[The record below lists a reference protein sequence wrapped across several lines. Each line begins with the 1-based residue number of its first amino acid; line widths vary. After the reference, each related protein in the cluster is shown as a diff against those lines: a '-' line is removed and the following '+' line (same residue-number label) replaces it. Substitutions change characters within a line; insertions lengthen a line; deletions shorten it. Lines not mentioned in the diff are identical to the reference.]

1 VGYLE
6 DINIQFEMFNNM
18 HVMVGIFEPLFND
31 NKQEYEYNQIYIN
44 NAYRNNLPYDFN
56 TDNSNNHIIKEIL
69 LESRDSILLEKSNC
83 KYDRLFCESK
93 KHYTIYCSNLL
104 NKYIQLT
111 IVDNTVKDEGIGQ
124 LKLYK
129 DMLDNAKDI
138 ILLLDKDGRISY
150 ANIEAIKCYG
160 YTIEELL
167 LMNVY
172 QLRSQDKLDFINQQF
187 DIAKS
192 KGIDFETIHFRK
204 DGSCF
209 FVEVKSMGVEVN
221 NIKYVLSIV
230 RDITTQR
237 NDEQHIR
244 YLANIVESSQDAI
257 IGYDLNGIITSC
269 NSATGKIYGYSKA
282 EMVGKHISLV
292 MTNVNDDSNR
302 ILQVI
307 KNNENIELDRRLRK
321 RKDGTKVYVSV
332 QVSPIKDISGYV
344 IGASAISRDI
354 TNLMAKEQ
362 ELAQKYEELTVLN
375 EELTAL
381 NEELTALNEE
391 LTANEEE
398 LRTNYIELELTSE
411 KAEKAN
417 IAKNQFLAN
426 MSHELRT
433 PMNGIMGI
441 AELMGYTEIN
451 AEQKEYVQ
459 ILKSSSEHLLEII
472 NDLLDISKIEAG
484 KLQLNNYRF
493 NLRNNIDKLLRQ
505 VAFTAKNKG
514 LEIMCSIDPLI
525 GYEFFGDEVR
535 LNQVLINLINNS
547 IKFTKEGHI
556 YVRLKKAEESKTS
569 DKLEFSVE
577 DTGIG
582 IPEHFRKDIFKTFT
596 QADYS
601 NTRSFGGAGLGL
613 AISKELVKMMDGD
626 IWYESEEG
634 KGSTFYFTVNLNKV
648 EMESTQEDISKPLL
662 VNDIIDTKILVAED
676 NDINKKIISGFLKNL
691 KYKFELVENG
701 REVIDALRFRSYDLI
716 LMDVQMPILN
726 GIETTEIIRKC
737 EENTG
742 VHVPIIAMTAH
753 AMSGDKENLIASG
766 MDDYIA
772 KPFDLHKLND
782 IIKKYIK

>member
-1 VGYLE
+1 M
-6 DINIQFEMFNNM
+6 N
-18 HVMVGIFEPLFND
+18 VMIAIFEPRFND
-31 NKQEYEYNQIYIN
+31 KKKEYEYNQIFTN
-44 NAYRNNLPYDFN
+44 SSYRSNLSYDFN
-56 TDNSNNHIIKEIL
+56 TNNSDNVIIRRIL
-69 LESRDSILLEKSNC
+69 LESHDNILLKNSNC
-83 KYDRLFCESK
+83 KYDRLFCEGEKYYS
-93 KHYTIYCSNLL
+93 IYCSNLF

-111 IVDNTVKDEGIGQ
+111 MIDNTEQIYGMKE

-129 DMLDNAKDI
+129 DMLNKAKDI
-138 ILLLDKDGRISY
+138 ILLLDEDGKIIY
-150 ANIEAIKCYG
+150 ANIEATKCYD

-167 LMNVY
+167 NMNIAD
-172 QLRSQDKLDFINQQF
+172 LRSEKKMELAMQEF
-187 DIAKS
+187 DIVKQR
-192 KGIDFETIHFRK
+192 GIEFETMHYNK
-204 DGSCF
+204 DRASF
-209 FVEVKSMGVEVN
+209 PVELKAIGLEIN
-221 NIKYVLSIV
+221 NKKYAFNII
-230 RDITTQR
+230 RDITRRR
-237 NDEQHIR
+237 NDEEHIR
-244 YLANIVESSQDAI
+244 YLANIVKSSQDAI

-269 NSATGKIYGYSKA
+269 NNATEKIYGYAKA
-282 EMVGKHISLV
+282 ELVGKHISLL
-292 MTNVNDDSNR
+292 MTDVNDDSER

-307 KNNENIELDRRLRK
+307 KNNNNIELDRRIRR
-321 RKDGTKVYVSV
+321 RKDGSKVFVSV
-332 QVSPIKDISGYV
+332 QVSPIKDIRGYI

-354 TNLMAKEQ
+354 TNIMVKEQ
-362 ELAQKYEELTVLN
+362 ELAQKYEELT
-375 EELTAL
+375 TL

-398 LRTNYIELELTSE
+398 LRANYIELELTSE

-451 AEQKEYVQ
+451 TEQREYVQ
-459 ILKSSSEHLLEII
+459 VLKSSSEHLLEII

-505 VAFTAKNKG
+505 VSFTARNKG

-525 GYEFFGDEVR
+525 GYEFIGDEVR

-556 YVRLKKAEESKTS
+556 YVRLKKTDESKNS
-569 DKLEFSVE
+569 VRLEFSVE

-596 QADYS
+596 QAEYS
-601 NTRSFGGAGLGL
+601 NTRSFGGTGLGL

-634 KGSTFYFTVNLNKV
+634 NGSKFYFTVCLNKV
-648 EMESTQEDISKPLL
+648 EMESTEEDICKPLL
-662 VNDIIDTKILVAED
+662 VNNITDTKILVAED
-676 NDINKKIISGFLKNL
+676 NDINKKIISGFLRNL
-691 KYKFELVENG
+691 EYKFELVENG
-701 REVIDALRFRSYDLI
+701 REVIDALKSRSYNLI

-753 AMSGDKENLIASG
+753 TMSGDKENLIATG

-772 KPFDLHKLND
+772 KPFDLNKLND
-782 IIKKYIK
+782 IIKKYIR